1 MTRLAII
8 FSFVVVLCACG
19 SGTDVRFK
27 NSSEYPLEAV
37 ELSGSGF
44 KASLGTV
51 APGRS
56 LTAEIYPSG
65 ETGLAVSFTAKGR
78 RYTYEPQ
85 DYFEAGGYRVS
96 AKVDGSLAISVE
108 TETTLY

>member
-1 MTRLAII
+1 
-8 FSFVVVLCACG
+8 
-19 SGTDVRFK
+19 
-27 NSSEYPLEAV
+27 
-37 ELSGSGF
+37 
-44 KASLGTV
+44 
-51 APGRS
+51 
-56 LTAEIYPSG
+56 
-65 ETGLAVSFTAKGR
+65 LAVSFTAKGR